1 MPWNSK
7 EEKAL
12 LIKNYNLEDRLLPRK
27 CTEDH
32 MHDIAE
38 FISWKKVGRRL
49 QKIER
54 HDIEDIVIT
63 NKKRGG
69 NCLISGRR
77 EMVMMLHMML

>member
-1 MPWNSK
+1 MPWNSE

-12 LIKNYNLEDRLLPRK
+12 LIKNYNLEDRLLQRK

-38 FISWKKVGRRL
+38 FISWEKVGRRL
-49 QKIER
+49 QKMNF
-54 HDIEDIVIT
+54 VIT

-69 NCLISGRR
+69 SCLISGRR